1 MSKKSRKQKEKS
13 RLPLII
19 AIAGGILVVA
29 TGIFL
34 ATRGGGNPQ
43 SDGTPEIV
51 VDNEVIDYGDV
62 KLDTPLAFTI
72 SISNMGDGVLRFK
85 EAPYI
90 QVQEGC

>member
-1 MSKKSRKQKEKS
+1 MSKKTRKQKEKS
-13 RLPLII
+13 RIPLII

-29 TGIFL
+29 AGIFL
-34 ATRGGGNPQ
+34 ATRGGGSPQ
-43 SDGTPEIV
+43 SGGTPEIV

-62 KLDTPLAFTI
+62 KLDTPLEFTI
-72 SISNMGDGVLRFK
+72 NITNTGDGVLRFK